1 MFGLIFTLFILLTL
15 ALCSVKFYH
24 KRARSNQIGLVLCQ
38 EHEMLLEYSLVA
50 LLVFMIVMTIL
61 WSLAGQ
67 PPIESIFS

>member
-15 ALCSVKFYH
+15 ILWSVKFYH
-24 KRARSNQIGLVLCQ
+24 KRASSNQSGLVLCQ
-38 EHEMLLEYSLVA
+38 EHEMLLEYSLIA

-67 PPIESIFS
+67 PALEMTFS